1 MNGTGSFGQ
10 NSSIIN
16 ITLKLIG
23 IVESE
28 LKKAGKI
35 TIINCSYLNSLQKHL
50 L

>member
-1 MNGTGSFGQ
+1 MNGTGSSGQ
-10 NSSIIN
+10 NSSIIS

-35 TIINCSYLNSLQKHL
+35 MIINCSCLNSLQKYL